1 MSLKSTNKIETNTYE
16 LEIEA
21 SAEEFE
27 AAVQAAYLKAK
38 NKINVPGFR
47 KGKVP
52 MKVLENTYG
61 KGLFFEEAVN
71 IGFPRSLA
79 ALSTR
84 LSLLSLT
91 DPRSTLPL
99 FPRRTAFLSR

>member
-38 NKINVPGFR
+38 NKINVPGFQ
-47 KGKVP
+47 KGQGYP
-52 MKVLENTYG
+52 
-61 KGLFFEEAVN
+61 
-71 IGFPRSLA
+71 
-79 ALSTR
+79 
-84 LSLLSLT
+84 
-91 DPRSTLPL
+91 
-99 FPRRTAFLSR
+99 

>member
-47 KGKVP
+47 KGKATRK
-52 MKVLENTYG
+52 MIENLYG
-61 KGLFFEEAVN
+61 ESCFYDS
-71 IGFPRSLA
+71 RD
-79 ALSTR
+79 R
-84 LSLLSLT
+84 WW
-91 DPRSTLPL
+91 RY
-99 FPRRTAFLSR
+99 RRG